1 MAKYEIAFT
10 LHNIIKV
17 SLDLKALPLIYRV
30 VISFLQEGLV
40 SNMESVYHDVY
51 NKTFSM
57 YCFQPL
63 DQISYIYVKNFYQGQ
78 ELRNLLSSTLTIYN
92 YDNTYSYACM

>member
-1 MAKYEIAFT
+1 MFHVLSLFCLPSLYLNYEKSEIGMAKYEIAFT

-51 NKTFSM
+51 NKTLSM

-63 DQISYIYVKNFYQGQ
+63 DDHLSYI
-78 ELRNLLSSTLTIYN
+78 
-92 YDNTYSYACM
+92 